1 MAKRR
6 KFPKTHTF
14 KIIVTMDKG
23 CRVATA
29 LREVRD
35 NIHGDFYCTE
45 YEPHDPGQFRV
56 RSIHRLTR

>member
-1 MAKRR
+1 MAKR

-14 KIIVTMDKG
+14 KITVTMDKG

-35 NIHGDFYCTE
+35 CIHGEFYCTALE
-45 YEPHDPGQFRV
+45 DKDPEAFKV
-56 RSIHRLTR
+56 RTIARLSQR